1 MRVMNI
7 YKGIQDKG
15 LHAGIPTIFV
25 DLVGS
30 QQIFPKTNL
39 EDYDF
44 DEVTDIDFDL
54 CRSSFPHH
62 LVSPTCFHLAQP
74 MDSHQ
79 VASDIIELLPDGNWE
94 QGHSKI
100 HLCFNLIDCKFN
112 QDEIVL
118 LLQNLRRHSNLNS
131 TIDLEC
137 LIFNI
142 YGNVYFEDKA
152 LEVFHRW
159 ASSKSG
165 FNTRRNVLFQ
175 VFTFESLPDIFPE
188 AESLHHFIRK
198 VVSLDL
204 RISFLNEVSTYGGFD
219 KLHSYRNMINETL
232 QSLGEEK
239 PGLDYVIEDRLRY
252 VLTVAKFYVFAANE
266 NNFNF
271 LYSCFEHGFCYH
283 PTPFNSRGQ
292 YGKI

>member
-15 LHAGIPTIFV
+15 LHAGTPTIFI

-30 QQIFPKTNL
+30 HRVFPKTDL
-39 EDYDF
+39 EQYDF
-44 DEVTDIDFDL
+44 DDVGDIDFDL
-54 CRSSFPHH
+54 CKTSFPHH
-62 LVSPTCFHLAQP
+62 LASQTCFHLAQP

-94 QGHSKI
+94 LGKSKI

-137 LIFNI
+137 LIFNV

-152 LEVFHRW
+152 LEVFKRW

-165 FNTRRNVLFQ
+165 FNTKRNVLFQ
-175 VFTFESLPDIFPE
+175 IFTFESLKDNWPE
-188 AESLHHFIRK
+188 AESLQHFIRK

-204 RISFLNEVSTYGGFD
+204 RISFLNEIETDEGFTSLAD
-219 KLHSYRNMINETL
+219 FRNTVDQTL
-232 QSLGEEK
+232 QSLEDEK

-252 VLTVAKFYVFAANE
+252 VLTVAKFYVFTTSE
-266 NNFNF
+266 NDYSF
-271 LYSCFEHGFCYH
+271 LAKCFEHGVCYH
-283 PTPFNSRGQ
+283 PVPFNSRGQ